1 MPFWKPGKN
10 DDQVL
15 EESKL
20 AAEQHM
26 EDYPRDAMEGHTDA
40 GTTVDFAEVAEEAKE
55 AETPAKASGLTVD
68 DSYTPVEYDPQYI
81 LMVNHLKKYF
91 PIKGG
96 MVSRVVG
103 QVKAV
108 DGVTFN
114 LKRGTT
120 MGLVGESGCGK
131 TTTGRTILR
140 LSGEKTGGQV
150 LFNGREV
157 YDLNKKEMRALR
169 TKMQIIFQDP
179 FSSLSPRMPV
189 GEIIGEAVRE
199 HGLVPKE
206 EFDDYI
212 DKVMDECGLQPF
224 HKDRYPHEFSGGQRQ
239 RICIARALALNPE
252 FVVCDEPVSALD
264 VSIQAQIIN
273 LLRKLQQERNLTYLF
288 ISHDLSVVEHISDT
302 VGVMYLGNLVE
313 YGKTEDIFR
322 NPLHP
327 YTKALFSAIP
337 IPDPKAKMNRIVL
350 EGSIPSPANPPKGCK
365 FHTRCPY
372 ATERCKQEAPC
383 QREVE
388 SGHYVVCHLFDK

>member
-1 MPFWKPGKN
+1 MSDSKN
-10 DDQVL
+10 TGLAVTDD
-15 EESKL
+15 
-20 AAEQHM
+20 
-26 EDYPRDAMEGHTDA
+26 
-40 GTTVDFAEVAEEAKE
+40 
-55 AETPAKASGLTVD
+55 
-68 DSYTPVEYDPQYI
+68 YTPVTYDPQYI
-81 LMVNHLKKYF
+81 LMVNALKKYF
-91 PIKGG
+91 PIKSG
-96 MVSRVVG
+96 MVSHTVG
-103 QVKAV
+103 WVKAV

-131 TTTGRTILR
+131 TTTGRAILR

-150 LFNGREV
+150 LFNGQEV
-157 YDLNKKEMRALR
+157 YDLSTKQMRDLR

-199 HGLVPKE
+199 HGLVPKA
-206 EFDDYI
+206 EFNDYI
-212 DKVMDECGLQPF
+212 DQIMDHCGLQPF

-273 LLRKLQQERNLTYLF
+273 LLKELQEQFKLTYLF
-288 ISHDLSVVEHISDT
+288 ISHDLSVVEHISDV
-302 VGVMYLGNLVE
+302 VGVMYLGDLVE
-313 YGKTEDIFR
+313 YGTTADIFK

-327 YTKALFSAIP
+327 YTEALFSAIP
-337 IPDPKAKMNRIVL
+337 VPDPNARMNRIVL
-350 EGSIPSPANPPKGCK
+350 EGSIPSPADPPAGCK
-365 FHTRCPY
+365 FHTRC
-372 ATERCKQEAPC
+372 ARCTERCKTEAPV

-388 SGHYVVCHLFDK
+388 PGHYVVCHLYDQ

>member
-1 MPFWKPGKN
+1 MAN
-10 DDQVL
+10 
-15 EESKL
+15 E
-20 AAEQHM
+20 
-26 EDYPRDAMEGHTDA
+26 
-40 GTTVDFAEVAEEAKE
+40 TTNI
-55 AETPAKASGLTVD
+55 
-68 DSYTPVEYDPQYI
+68 TPVTYDPQYI
-81 LMVNHLKKYF
+81 LMVNGLKKYF

-96 MVSRVVG
+96 MMNRVVG
-103 QVKAV
+103 NVKAV

-140 LSGEKTGGQV
+140 LAGEKTAGQV
-150 LFNGREV
+150 LFNGQEV
-157 YDLNKKEMRALR
+157 YDLSHSQLRSLR

-179 FSSLSPRMPV
+179 FSSLSPRLPV

-199 HGLVPKE
+199 HGLVSRAE
-206 EFDDYI
+206 YNDYV
-212 DKVMDECGLQPF
+212 DKVMDDCGLQPF
-224 HKDRYPHEFSGGQRQ
+224 HKTRYPHEFSGGQRQ

-273 LLRKLQQERNLTYLF
+273 LLKELQEQRNLSYLF
-288 ISHDLSVVEHISDT
+288 ISHDLSVVEHISDS

-337 IPDPKAKMNRIVL
+337 IPDPTVKMKRIVL
-350 EGSIPSPANPPKGCK
+350 EGSIPSPANPPEGCK
-365 FHTRCPY
+365 FHTRC
-372 ATERCKQEAPC
+372 ANCTEICRHQVPEQKEIEP
-383 QREVE
+383 
-388 SGHYVVCHLFDK
+388 GHYVVCHLFDDVKPVDE